1 MIRQKLRFVILLFS
15 IAWIPATSSRGC
27 FSIVVGKKASAD
39 GYVIVAHNE
48 DDGAPQIVNHHKIAR
63 KKHAPGEM
71 AQLLNGGQVEQA
83 EQTWAY
89 IWSEMPGMHF
99 SDSYINEWGVSVTSD
114 NCPSREN
121 RPDITDGGI
130 GFKLRR
136 LVAQRAKTAREGV
149 LLAGTLVERFGY
161 VDSGRTYIIC
171 DPDEGWLFC
180 AVNGKHWL
188 AQRVDDNEV
197 AMVANTY
204 TIRRVDLSN
213 KDKFLSSGNIIEYAR
228 SRGWYNP
235 KNDGPFDFAAV
246 YANPQSASHPS
257 NLNRQ
262 RSGLNY
268 LCAEPIPVGRPLP
281 FSIVPRRKTN
291 VTMIMQILRHNNREQ
306 TIVSSS
312 STDRESEGICR
323 ICSGATQT
331 SFVAQ
336 LRRNRPLDIGIV
348 YWMSLAPPRMSFY
361 IPYHF
366 GISDFPAGFSSE
378 SERPSNSFYDAKVNA
393 PFKNDLLNAFW
404 TFSNFYHKV
413 NGASPEIIAR
423 VRTRAEQIEK
433 NAYAIQ
439 KPLEDAVRRVYA
451 EDKATAIKMLEN
463 YSKGLYLSSLAAMEQ
478 IIHEMEGDS

>member
-1 MIRQKLRFVILLFS
+1 MIRLKIRFVILLFL
-15 IAWIPATSSRGC
+15 IAWIPAASSLGC

-48 DDGAPQIVNHHKIAR
+48 DDGAPQIVNHHKVAR
-63 KKHAPGEM
+63 KRHTPGEKVH
-71 AQLLNGGQVEQA
+71 LLNGGQLEQA

-114 NCPSREN
+114 NCPSRED

-130 GFKLRR
+130 GYQLRR
-136 LVAQRAKTAREGV
+136 LVAQRARTAREGV
-149 LLAGTLVERFGY
+149 LLAGKLAERFGY

-171 DPDEGWLFC
+171 DPDEGWLFSV
-180 AVNGKHWL
+180 VNGKHWL
-188 AQRVDDNEV
+188 AQRVDDHEV

-204 TIRRVDLSN
+204 TIRQVDLSN
-213 KDKFLSSGNIIEYAR
+213 IDKFLSSGNIIEYAK

-235 KNDGPFDFAAV
+235 KKDGPFDFAAV

-268 LCAEPIPVGRPLP
+268 VCAEPIPVGRSLP
-281 FSIVPRRKTN
+281 FSVVPRSKAN
-291 VTMIMQILRHNNREQ
+291 VTMIMQILRHNNRDKALL
-306 TIVSSS
+306 SS
-312 STDRESEGICR
+312 STTDNESEGICR

-336 LRRNRPLDIGIV
+336 LRRNVPMDIGIV
-348 YWMSLAPPRMSFY
+348 YWMCLAPPRTSFY

-366 GISDFPAGFSSE
+366 GVSEFPAGFSSK
-378 SERPSNSFYDAKVNA
+378 SERPSDQFFYDKVNA
-393 PFKNDLLNAFW
+393 PYRSDLLGAFW

-413 NGASPEIIAR
+413 NSASPELIAR

-433 NAYAIQ
+433 NACEIQ
-439 KPLEDAVRRVYA
+439 GPLEAAARRVYA
-451 EDKATAIKMLEN
+451 DDKTTAITMLEN
-463 YSKGLYLSSLAAMEQ
+463 YSKGMYLSSLAAMEQ
-478 IIHEMEGDS
+478 MIREIEGN